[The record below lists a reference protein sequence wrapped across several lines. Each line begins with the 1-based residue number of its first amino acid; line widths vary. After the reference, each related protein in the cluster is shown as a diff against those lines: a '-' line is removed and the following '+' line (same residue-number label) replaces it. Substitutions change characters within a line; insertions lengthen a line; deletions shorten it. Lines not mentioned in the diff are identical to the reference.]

1 MASTL
6 GLILN
11 FLIFP
16 GLLFTAIVGLL
27 TQWVDRKVSARVQWR
42 VGPPW
47 YQPFADILKLLGK
60 EIVIPEGAKRT
71 GFLLAPVAGLAAVGV
86 VSTMLWLA
94 NISGVAL
101 IVGTVLLLKSR
112 AAKKDQKSDYWD
124 WYLIYLAFGLGVTGM
139 GTELARLAGWAFICY
154 LIYYIHLML
163 FFSMIA
169 YLPFSKMAHIV
180 YRTVA
185 MAYNEYAGR
194 NF

>member
-6 GLILN
+6 GLVLN

-71 GFLLAPVAGLAAVGV
+71 GFLLAPLAGLAAVGV

-94 NISGVAL
+94 NISDAGFVGDTFAL
-101 IVGTVLLLKSR
+101 PTAVRVTRPRRPPADARGARPRHPGGARSETRHR
-112 AAKKDQKSDYWD
+112 AAAAERRVSSTT
-124 WYLIYLAFGLGVTGM
+124 AV
-139 GTELARLAGWAFICY
+139 R
-154 LIYYIHLML
+154 
-163 FFSMIA
+163 
-169 YLPFSKMAHIV
+169 
-180 YRTVA
+180 
-185 MAYNEYAGR
+185 
-194 NF
+194 